1 MTLIYELNQHVVH
14 TFGGAARPRHAVG
27 GYFRNSRE
35 YPEFSASLDDS

>member
-27 GYFRNSRE
+27 GIFQ
-35 YPEFSASLDDS
+35 EFA